1 VGLVENASISIVHG
15 QIPGKEIEDTMMQF
29 YEGKTNILIAT
40 TIIENG
46 LDIPN
51 ANTIFIYKADM
62 FGLGQLYQL
71 KGRVGRSDKR
81 AYAYYLLSNNKQMST
96 NAEKRLH
103 AIQSLEGLGAG
114 FNLAA
119 HDLDIRG
126 AGNLLGDE
134 QSGQI
139 KEVGISLYQQLLNEA
154 VSDIKGEAY
163 TNNDFVPQ
171 INLQAPA
178 LIPETYILDLSLRLQ
193 LYRRLGNI
201 NNDNDFKSF
210 TIELIDRFGLIP
222 KELNYLIR
230 VMKIKRNCIKAGIQ
244 RIDSGINGA
253 TLEFI
258 NDGQLNPEKFITWI
272 HNNKRD
278 IKVRSD
284 KKVGLLYKWSSI
296 DERLDVIEELTS
308 ELTMLLVS

>member
-1 VGLVENASISIVHG
+1 
-15 QIPGKEIEDTMMQF
+15 M
-29 YEGKTNILIAT
+29 
-40 TIIENG
+40 
-46 LDIPN
+46 
-51 ANTIFIYKADM
+51 
-62 FGLGQLYQL
+62 
-71 KGRVGRSDKR
+71 
-81 AYAYYLLSNNKQMST
+81 
-96 NAEKRLH
+96 
-103 AIQSLEGLGAG
+103 
-114 FNLAA
+114 
-119 HDLDIRG
+119 
-126 AGNLLGDE
+126 
-134 QSGQI
+134 
-139 KEVGISLYQQLLNEA
+139 
-154 VSDIKGEAY
+154 
-163 TNNDFVPQ
+163 
-171 INLQAPA
+171 
-178 LIPETYILDLSLRLQ
+178 Q

-230 VMKIKRNCIKAGIQ
+230 VMKIKRNCIKTGIQ

-308 ELTMLLVS
+308 ELTMLLIS

>member
-1 VGLVENASISIVHG
+1 M
-15 QIPGKEIEDTMMQF
+15 PGKDIEDTMMKF
-29 YEGKTNILIAT
+29 YEGVTNILIAT
-40 TIIENG
+40 SIIENG

-71 KGRVGRSDKR
+71 KGRVGRSYKR
-81 AYAYYLLSNNKQMST
+81 AYAYFLLSNNKKMT
-96 NAEKRLH
+96 INAEKRLH

-114 FNLAA
+114 FSLAA

-154 VSDIKGEAY
+154 VSDIKGEKY
-163 TNNDFVPQ
+163 IINDFIPQ
-171 INLQAPA
+171 INLQTPA
-178 LIPETYILDLSLRLQ
+178 LIPEHYILDLSLRLQ
-193 LYRRLGNI
+193 IYRRLGNI
-201 NNDNDFKSF
+201 NDYNEFELF
-210 TIELIDRFGLIP
+210 VIELIDRFGPIP

-230 VMKIKRNCIKAGIQ
+230 VMKIKKNCIKTGIQ

-253 TLEFI
+253 TIEFI
-258 NDGQLNPEKFITWI
+258 NEGYINPEKFIIWL
-272 HNNKRD
+272 HSYKKD
-278 IKVRSD
+278 LKVRSD
-284 KKVGLLYKWSSI
+284 KKIGLFYKWSSI
-296 DERLDVIEELTS
+296 DERLDIIEDLTS
-308 ELTMLLVS
+308 DIAKLLIN

>member
-1 VGLVENASISIVHG
+1 MNDMNHIMESWRKYTQVANTFEEKYSLTSQEYDTVYILKEGKSVENTSMSLLVEQYEEGSIDEDKLSAILLESI
-15 QIPGKEIEDTMMQF
+15 E
-29 YEGKTNILIAT
+29 YE
-40 TIIENG
+40 
-46 LDIPN
+46 
-51 ANTIFIYKADM
+51 
-62 FGLGQLYQL
+62 
-71 KGRVGRSDKR
+71 
-81 AYAYYLLSNNKQMST
+81 
-96 NAEKRLH
+96 H
-103 AIQSLEGLGAG
+103 
-114 FNLAA
+114 
-119 HDLDIRG
+119 
-126 AGNLLGDE
+126 
-134 QSGQI
+134 
-139 KEVGISLYQQLLNEA
+139 QQLLNEA

-178 LIPETYILDLSLRLQ
+178 LIPEAYILDLSLRLQ

-230 VMKIKRNCIKAGIQ
+230 VMKIKRNCIKTGIQ

-308 ELTMLLVS
+308 ELTMLLIS